1 MSFTKQTSQ
10 HYVYL
15 KKILVGTSNVDH
27 SPPTFTFPV
36 QKDTLF
42 KTLIINIK
50 SEIVYTVKTQ
60 GLENH
65 ILFRDT

>member
-1 MSFTKQTSQ
+1 M
-10 HYVYL
+10 L
-15 KKILVGTSNVDH
+15 KTTEKIIVGTTNVDH
-27 SPPTFTFPV
+27 SPPTFTFRV

-42 KTLIINIK
+42 KTLIIK
-50 SEIVYTVKTQ
+50 SEIVYPVKTQ